1 MENHSGRI
9 KCQRRIRHN
18 SRVMPAYSFCII
30 HNEHMIRKNLTE
42 AKFIFIRRFLLRCCC
57 FRDFDLHIQMPPMLQ
72 NNDLFYYS
80 IAELLFKQ
88 KMNEVCEVGKKR

>member
-1 MENHSGRI
+1 
-9 KCQRRIRHN
+9 
-18 SRVMPAYSFCII
+18 
-30 HNEHMIRKNLTE
+30 
-42 AKFIFIRRFLLRCCC
+42 
-57 FRDFDLHIQMPPMLQ
+57 MLQ